1 MTPTAGPA
9 AGGIRSAL
17 AQLHHSLRL
26 GNPPVEDA
34 EETSRPA
41 GGGRRRRSR
50 RSTSR
55 AWGADRGVGVAVAFA
70 AGGPLRIKTHFSA
83 QISPVKCRR
92 WDDSDCGS
100 GCRWNSQCVGAA
112 APLPPI
118 GKPARRRRGGNQQ
131 ASGRRRAKT
140 LSQERRAAR

>member
-41 GGGRRRRSR
+41 GGG
-50 RSTSR
+50 
-55 AWGADRGVGVAVAFA
+55 
-70 AGGPLRIKTHFSA
+70 
-83 QISPVKCRR
+83 
-92 WDDSDCGS
+92 
-100 GCRWNSQCVGAA
+100 
-112 APLPPI
+112 
-118 GKPARRRRGGNQQ
+118 
-131 ASGRRRAKT
+131 GRRRCRKNAEQRADRCGR
-140 LSQERRAAR
+140 SGARAAA